1 MSNYKNQSYVIDRH
15 GQRVNVQ
22 FDRITSRIQTL
33 CNDEY
38 YGTSLDV
45 IDPIKITQ
53 NVVMKFS
60 SGIST
65 KELDQLAIDDC
76 TEHISHNEQYDFLAA
91 RLAITGFIHKETS
104 PCIKEATNALVTDG
118 YDEFSDE
125 YVQIVNKYYD
135 QINHVIDH
143 KRDFKFKY
151 FGYKT
156 ILKYLKKSKKFIERP
171 QHAYMRVAISLFCG
185 TPDQK
190 GHLNDDLTEQLE
202 QAFEFYDGLSR
213 HYYSCASPIV
223 LNGGTK
229 VQQLSSCFL
238 LPTGD
243 DLSTLMD
250 THKDC
255 AMISKW
261 AGGIGVWLSSIRA
274 EGAKIGSNG
283 TASGIKHY
291 VKMMNELQLYV
302 NQRGLRPGA
311 FAMYLEPW
319 HADIFTFLEVLPRT
333 HNITFNAS
341 DLKYALWIPDNFMR
355 ALSSPN
361 GSYYLFSPDECPGLY
376 NTHGQEF
383 EDNYNKYVEKGLAG
397 QLRTF
402 REVKA
407 LEIFKAFYETVTQ
420 VGTPYVGFKDT
431 VNKLSNMKNVA
442 TICSSNLCVSG
453 DTYVL
458 TETGQHMIKD
468 IVGQTMKIWNGVEW
482 SEVQIQQT
490 GTNQELVEV
499 TLSNGISI
507 KCTGYHKFYD
517 NQGNEIRAI
526 DLKVDTKLEKVK
538 EWPIISD
545 GEELKY
551 AYTQGFFAA
560 DGCYDK
566 SDDSEHRCRY
576 VARYGDTC
584 QKHIGRVIDQ
594 AYPIDGLCR
603 VTVSKRPIIQL
614 YHGKM
619 DLIYHIE
626 YNIKTEPS
634 YNESVKRLTVYLYD
648 DMSPKFT
655 VPINCSL
662 NSKLRWFEGYCDGD
676 GVVVRNGSTYGIQC
690 SSVHFDFLKEVRLML
705 QTLGCD
711 PKISIM
717 YSDIKSEKR
726 TSVIHGVAYE
736 CNRVYRLLISA
747 YDLQKLID
755 NGFSPKRLS
764 FDGMKVPNRDARQ
777 FITVVSV
784 NPIEGLHDT
793 YCFNEPMRHRGIFN
807 GIMTGQCIEIAIPS
821 WTAHDAELF
830 GQPEKESEYGCCNL
844 GAICLPSF
852 VRDGKV
858 DYLGIIEN
866 TKKVVRALDNV
877 IDLNYYPAEPAKRSN
892 FRHRP
897 IGIGVMGLA
906 DVFQELRVVFGS
918 PEARAIDQ
926 AISACIY
933 YGAMLESTNIAE
945 VKGSYPSYTFKNG
958 APALHGILQPD
969 MHVQSGYLKPNW
981 EQLLHET
988 TEGVLTSNDWATLR
1002 SRTSSGLL
1010 RNSYVT
1016 AYMPTA
1022 STANIVGCNEASEP
1036 YTSNIYKRSSNT
1048 GEFMIT
1054 NKYLIRELESLGIWN
1069 DRTRKSIM
1077 LKRGSVQ
1084 HLNIPEH
1091 VKKMFKTSWEI
1102 DQRAIIVHAQARG
1115 VFICQMQSMN
1125 LFHKELTM
1133 QNLLTYIMLGW
1144 KLGLKSGC
1152 YYNHT
1157 QAVDTTVQSALIDDN
1172 EVTEEEAAVLIC
1184 RRDNPDCAACS
1195 V

>member
-442 TICSSNLCVSG
+442 TICSSNLCA
-453 DTYVL
+453 
-458 TETGQHMIKD
+458 
-468 IVGQTMKIWNGVEW
+468 
-482 SEVQIQQT
+482 
-490 GTNQELVEV
+490 
-499 TLSNGISI
+499 
-507 KCTGYHKFYD
+507 
-517 NQGNEIRAI
+517 EI
-526 DLKVDTKLEKVK
+526 T
-538 EWPIISD
+538 
-545 GEELKY
+545 
-551 AYTQGFFAA
+551 
-560 DGCYDK
+560 
-566 SDDSEHRCRY
+566 
-576 VARYGDTC
+576 
-584 QKHIGRVIDQ
+584 
-594 AYPIDGLCR
+594 
-603 VTVSKRPIIQL
+603 
-614 YHGKM
+614 
-619 DLIYHIE
+619 
-626 YNIKTEPS
+626 
-634 YNESVKRLTVYLYD
+634 
-648 DMSPKFT
+648 
-655 VPINCSL
+655 
-662 NSKLRWFEGYCDGD
+662 
-676 GVVVRNGSTYGIQC
+676 
-690 SSVHFDFLKEVRLML
+690 
-705 QTLGCD
+705 
-711 PKISIM
+711 
-717 YSDIKSEKR
+717 
-726 TSVIHGVAYE
+726 
-736 CNRVYRLLISA
+736 
-747 YDLQKLID
+747 
-755 NGFSPKRLS
+755 
-764 FDGMKVPNRDARQ
+764 
-777 FITVVSV
+777 
-784 NPIEGLHDT
+784 
-793 YCFNEPMRHRGIFN
+793 
-807 GIMTGQCIEIAIPS
+807 IPS

-926 AISACIY
+926 AISACVY

-945 VKGSYPSYTFKNG
+945 IKGSYPSYTFKNG

-969 MHVQSGYLKPNW
+969 MQVQYGYLKPNW
-981 EQLLHET
+981 EQLLGET
-988 TEGVLTSNDWATLR
+988 TEGVLTSSDWTMLR

-1054 NKYLIRELESLGIWN
+1054 NKYLIKELETLGLWN

-1077 LKRGSVQ
+1077 IKRGSVQ

-1115 VFICQMQSMN
+1115 AFICQTQSMN

-1133 QNLLTYIMLGW
+1133 QNLLTYLMLGW
-1144 KLGLKSGC
+1144 KLGLKTGC

-1157 QAVDTTVQSALIDDN
+1157 QAVDTTVQSALLDDD
-1172 EVTEEEAAVLIC
+1172 VTEEEAAILVC
-1184 RRDNPDCAACS
+1184 RRDNPNCAACS

>member
-319 HADIFTFLEVLPRT
+319 HADIYTFLEVLPRT

-442 TICSSNLCVSG
+442 TICSSNLC
-453 DTYVL
+453 
-458 TETGQHMIKD
+458 
-468 IVGQTMKIWNGVEW
+468 
-482 SEVQIQQT
+482 
-490 GTNQELVEV
+490 
-499 TLSNGISI
+499 
-507 KCTGYHKFYD
+507 
-517 NQGNEIRAI
+517 
-526 DLKVDTKLEKVK
+526 
-538 EWPIISD
+538 
-545 GEELKY
+545 
-551 AYTQGFFAA
+551 
-560 DGCYDK
+560 
-566 SDDSEHRCRY
+566 
-576 VARYGDTC
+576 
-584 QKHIGRVIDQ
+584 
-594 AYPIDGLCR
+594 
-603 VTVSKRPIIQL
+603 
-614 YHGKM
+614 
-619 DLIYHIE
+619 
-626 YNIKTEPS
+626 
-634 YNESVKRLTVYLYD
+634 
-648 DMSPKFT
+648 
-655 VPINCSL
+655 
-662 NSKLRWFEGYCDGD
+662 
-676 GVVVRNGSTYGIQC
+676 
-690 SSVHFDFLKEVRLML
+690 
-705 QTLGCD
+705 
-711 PKISIM
+711 
-717 YSDIKSEKR
+717 
-726 TSVIHGVAYE
+726 
-736 CNRVYRLLISA
+736 
-747 YDLQKLID
+747 
-755 NGFSPKRLS
+755 
-764 FDGMKVPNRDARQ
+764 
-777 FITVVSV
+777 
-784 NPIEGLHDT
+784 
-793 YCFNEPMRHRGIFN
+793 
-807 GIMTGQCIEIAIPS
+807 IEISIPS

-981 EQLLHET
+981 EQLLNET
-988 TEGVLTSNDWATLR
+988 TEGVLTSNDWVMLR

-1157 QAVDTTVQSALIDDN
+1157 QAVDTTVQSALLED
-1172 EVTEEEAAVLIC
+1172 EVTEEEAAILVC
-1184 RRDNPDCAACS
+1184 RRDNPNCAACS

>member
-442 TICSSNLCVSG
+442 TICSSNLCA
-453 DTYVL
+453 
-458 TETGQHMIKD
+458 
-468 IVGQTMKIWNGVEW
+468 
-482 SEVQIQQT
+482 
-490 GTNQELVEV
+490 
-499 TLSNGISI
+499 
-507 KCTGYHKFYD
+507 
-517 NQGNEIRAI
+517 EI
-526 DLKVDTKLEKVK
+526 T
-538 EWPIISD
+538 
-545 GEELKY
+545 
-551 AYTQGFFAA
+551 
-560 DGCYDK
+560 
-566 SDDSEHRCRY
+566 
-576 VARYGDTC
+576 
-584 QKHIGRVIDQ
+584 
-594 AYPIDGLCR
+594 
-603 VTVSKRPIIQL
+603 
-614 YHGKM
+614 
-619 DLIYHIE
+619 
-626 YNIKTEPS
+626 
-634 YNESVKRLTVYLYD
+634 
-648 DMSPKFT
+648 
-655 VPINCSL
+655 
-662 NSKLRWFEGYCDGD
+662 
-676 GVVVRNGSTYGIQC
+676 
-690 SSVHFDFLKEVRLML
+690 
-705 QTLGCD
+705 
-711 PKISIM
+711 
-717 YSDIKSEKR
+717 
-726 TSVIHGVAYE
+726 
-736 CNRVYRLLISA
+736 
-747 YDLQKLID
+747 
-755 NGFSPKRLS
+755 
-764 FDGMKVPNRDARQ
+764 
-777 FITVVSV
+777 
-784 NPIEGLHDT
+784 
-793 YCFNEPMRHRGIFN
+793 
-807 GIMTGQCIEIAIPS
+807 IPS

-926 AISACIY
+926 AISACVY

-945 VKGSYPSYTFKNG
+945 IKGSYPSYTFKNG

-969 MHVQSGYLKPNW
+969 MQVQHGYLKPNW
-981 EQLLHET
+981 EQLLGET
-988 TEGVLTSNDWATLR
+988 TEGVLTSSDWTMLR

-1054 NKYLIRELESLGIWN
+1054 NKYLIKELETLGLWN

-1077 LKRGSVQ
+1077 IKRGSVQ

-1115 VFICQMQSMN
+1115 AFICQTQSMN
-1125 LFHKELTM
+1125 LFHKEFTM
-1133 QNLLTYIMLGW
+1133 QNLLTYLMLGW
-1144 KLGLKSGC
+1144 KLGLKTGC

-1157 QAVDTTVQSALIDDN
+1157 QAVDTTVQSALLED
-1172 EVTEEEAAVLIC
+1172 EVTEEEAAILVC
-1184 RRDNPDCAACS
+1184 RRDNPNCAACS

>member
-38 YGTSLDV
+38 YGASLDV

-104 PCIKEATNALVTDG
+104 PCIKEATNALLTDG

-185 TPDQK
+185 TSDQK
-190 GHLNDDLTEQLE
+190 GHLNGDLTEQLE

-283 TASGIKHY
+283 IASGIKHY

-383 EDNYNKYVEKGLAG
+383 ENNYNKYVEKGLSG

-442 TICSSNLCVSG
+442 TICSSNLC
-453 DTYVL
+453 
-458 TETGQHMIKD
+458 
-468 IVGQTMKIWNGVEW
+468 
-482 SEVQIQQT
+482 SE
-490 GTNQELVEV
+490 
-499 TLSNGISI
+499 
-507 KCTGYHKFYD
+507 
-517 NQGNEIRAI
+517 
-526 DLKVDTKLEKVK
+526 
-538 EWPIISD
+538 
-545 GEELKY
+545 
-551 AYTQGFFAA
+551 
-560 DGCYDK
+560 
-566 SDDSEHRCRY
+566 
-576 VARYGDTC
+576 
-584 QKHIGRVIDQ
+584 
-594 AYPIDGLCR
+594 
-603 VTVSKRPIIQL
+603 
-614 YHGKM
+614 
-619 DLIYHIE
+619 
-626 YNIKTEPS
+626 
-634 YNESVKRLTVYLYD
+634 
-648 DMSPKFT
+648 
-655 VPINCSL
+655 
-662 NSKLRWFEGYCDGD
+662 
-676 GVVVRNGSTYGIQC
+676 
-690 SSVHFDFLKEVRLML
+690 
-705 QTLGCD
+705 
-711 PKISIM
+711 
-717 YSDIKSEKR
+717 
-726 TSVIHGVAYE
+726 
-736 CNRVYRLLISA
+736 
-747 YDLQKLID
+747 
-755 NGFSPKRLS
+755 
-764 FDGMKVPNRDARQ
+764 
-777 FITVVSV
+777 IT
-784 NPIEGLHDT
+784 
-793 YCFNEPMRHRGIFN
+793 
-807 GIMTGQCIEIAIPS
+807 IPS

-830 GQPEKESEYGCCNL
+830 GQTEKESEYGCCNL

-926 AISACIY
+926 AISACVY

-945 VKGSYPSYTFKNG
+945 IKGSYPSYTFKNG

-969 MHVQSGYLKPNW
+969 MQVQYGYLKPNW
-981 EQLLHET
+981 EQLLGET
-988 TEGVLTSNDWATLR
+988 TEGVLTSSDWTMLR

-1054 NKYLIRELESLGIWN
+1054 NKYLIKELETLGLWN

-1077 LKRGSVQ
+1077 IKRGSVQ

-1115 VFICQMQSMN
+1115 AFICQTQSMN

-1133 QNLLTYIMLGW
+1133 QNLLTYLMLGW
-1144 KLGLKSGC
+1144 KLGLKTGC

-1157 QAVDTTVQSALIDDN
+1157 QAVDTTVQSALLDDD
-1172 EVTEEEAAVLIC
+1172 VTEEEAAILVC
-1184 RRDNPDCAACS
+1184 RRDNPNCAACS

>member
-383 EDNYNKYVEKGLAG
+383 EDNYNKYIEKGLAG

-442 TICSSNLCVSG
+442 TICSSNLCA
-453 DTYVL
+453 
-458 TETGQHMIKD
+458 
-468 IVGQTMKIWNGVEW
+468 
-482 SEVQIQQT
+482 
-490 GTNQELVEV
+490 
-499 TLSNGISI
+499 
-507 KCTGYHKFYD
+507 
-517 NQGNEIRAI
+517 EI
-526 DLKVDTKLEKVK
+526 T
-538 EWPIISD
+538 
-545 GEELKY
+545 
-551 AYTQGFFAA
+551 
-560 DGCYDK
+560 
-566 SDDSEHRCRY
+566 
-576 VARYGDTC
+576 
-584 QKHIGRVIDQ
+584 
-594 AYPIDGLCR
+594 
-603 VTVSKRPIIQL
+603 
-614 YHGKM
+614 
-619 DLIYHIE
+619 
-626 YNIKTEPS
+626 
-634 YNESVKRLTVYLYD
+634 
-648 DMSPKFT
+648 
-655 VPINCSL
+655 
-662 NSKLRWFEGYCDGD
+662 
-676 GVVVRNGSTYGIQC
+676 
-690 SSVHFDFLKEVRLML
+690 
-705 QTLGCD
+705 
-711 PKISIM
+711 
-717 YSDIKSEKR
+717 
-726 TSVIHGVAYE
+726 
-736 CNRVYRLLISA
+736 
-747 YDLQKLID
+747 
-755 NGFSPKRLS
+755 
-764 FDGMKVPNRDARQ
+764 
-777 FITVVSV
+777 
-784 NPIEGLHDT
+784 
-793 YCFNEPMRHRGIFN
+793 
-807 GIMTGQCIEIAIPS
+807 IPS

-926 AISACIY
+926 AISACVY

-945 VKGSYPSYTFKNG
+945 IKGSYPSYTFKNG

-969 MHVQSGYLKPNW
+969 MQVQHGYLKPNW
-981 EQLLHET
+981 EQLLGET
-988 TEGVLTSNDWATLR
+988 TEGVLTSSDWTMLR

-1022 STANIVGCNEASEP
+1022 STANIVGCNEAFEP
-1036 YTSNIYKRSSNT
+1036 YTSNIYKRSGNT

-1054 NKYLIRELESLGIWN
+1054 NKYLIKELESLGIWN

-1091 VKKMFKTSWEI
+1091 VKKMFKTSWEM

-1115 VFICQMQSMN
+1115 AFICQTQSMN
-1125 LFHKELTM
+1125 LFHKEFTM
-1133 QNLLTYIMLGW
+1133 QNLLTYLMLGW
-1144 KLGLKSGC
+1144 KLGLKTGC

-1157 QAVDTTVQSALIDDN
+1157 QAVDTTVQSALLED
-1172 EVTEEEAAVLIC
+1172 EVTEEEAAILVC
-1184 RRDNPDCAACS
+1184 RRDNPNCAACS